1 MPASLP
7 RVPVSR
13 GEMIEELR
21 ERIRRIERHPP
32 RRTAFEAT
40 GLPEVDALLPGG
52 GLPRGALTEIAGG
65 PGSGKTALCLAA
77 MARAMREEGLA
88 AFVDGRGELYPP
100 AAAALGV
107 DLGRLLIVRLA
118 PSRDAAASGGR
129 DPVSPGRQA
138 PPAGLWATEVLL
150 GSGAF
155 AAVAV
160 DVPLR
165 GLPPAR
171 LTDMLRRLRAA
182 AEKGGTAALLIGATG
197 AGALSG
203 MNRIDLDEVRR
214 SAGRPGRAAGAGE
227 GSRVA

>member
-1 MPASLP
+1 MGAATRQQEVL
-7 RVPVSR
+7 
-13 GEMIEELR
+13 EELR
-21 ERIRRIERHPP
+21 RRIRLIERKPG
-32 RRTAFEAT
+32 RRA
-40 GLPEVDALLPGG
+40 GVLPCGRPEIDALLPGG
-52 GLPRGALTEIAGG
+52 GFPRGALSAIAGG
-65 PGSGKTALCLAA
+65 PASGKTGVALSVL
-77 MARAMREEGLA
+77 REAQEDGGLA
-88 AFVDGRGELYPP
+88 AFVDGPGELYPP
-100 AAAALGV
+100 AALSLGV

-118 PSRDAAASGGR
+118 PSRGAAAPGGR
-129 DPVSPGRQA
+129 DPVTPGRQA